1 MLCMSLIVM
10 VCLASC
16 SDTPKYA
23 RVISKD
29 APLVVRVDVKQIA
42 EKAQTA
48 DSKQLADKLTEEQ
61 ADMIMR
67 ECSELGMTAV
77 RRKIDG

>member
-42 EKAQTA
+42 EIAQTA
-48 DSKQLADKLTEEQ
+48 DS
-61 ADMIMR
+61 
-67 ECSELGMTAV
+67 
-77 RRKIDG
+77 